1 MTFAPW
7 STNNL
12 IYVAV
17 DCAFLTPPPK
27 KKKNYKT
34 TLLFWA
40 IKSELSHLRRRLKV
54 AEIVKN
60 VT

>member
-12 IYVAV
+12 ICGAV
-17 DCAFLTPPPK
+17 DCAFLTPPQ
-27 KKKNYKT
+27 KKNYKA
-34 TLLFWA
+34 TLLLWT
-40 IKSELSHLRRRLKV
+40 IKSELSHLRWRLKV